1 MGVPGSISKGAGTN
15 FRRAS
20 SQNCSDVKPQGE
32 ILVVV
37 CSDRVP
43 YEVLYIRTER
53 MTVVGWFLAELNS
66 TPRTSSNTSNRNGFD
81 LGIDLK
87 SEMAAIKAE
96 LAKVEAAV
104 QEAIAKIQLKA
115 DRLKHLQNRQS
126 AVKRS

>member
-53 MTVVGWFLAELNS
+53 MTVVRWFLAELNS

-81 LGIDLK
+81 LK

-104 QEAIAKIQLKA
+104 QEAVAKIQLKA